1 VLTGPTVILT
11 LKIAVV
17 AVTVLLL
24 ASLAALAR
32 GNYRL
37 HGRLNVTFF
46 VLTVA
51 AVLGLEVLVRF
62 LDPGVFDYIRAD
74 SKLSE
79 ALNVH
84 LCFSVPSAVL
94 MPFLLFTGLRH
105 RRAVHLALALL
116 FGLLWTGT
124 FVTGVFFLPHA
135 AVMATSGG

>member
-1 VLTGPTVILT
+1 VLTGPTVILI

-17 AVTVLLL
+17 AVTILLL
-24 ASLAALAR
+24 TSLAALAR

-46 VLTVA
+46 ILTLC
-51 AVLGLEVLVRF
+51 AVLGLEVLIRF
-62 LDPGVFDYIRAD
+62 LDPAVFTYLRSDPN
-74 SKLSE
+74 LSE

-105 RRAVHLALALL
+105 RRAVHLTLAVL
-116 FGLLWTGT
+116 FSVLWTGT
-124 FVTGVFFLPHA
+124 FVTGIFFLPHVA
-135 AVMATSGG
+135 SFE